1 LKKVEYESLYIRLL
15 EKIEKRIGNL
25 FINKKPLSLYEPCK
39 YALESGGKRLRPI
52 LLLFS
57 VKAAGGNFNE
67 AYNAALAVEILHNFT
82 LVHDDIMDNSPLR
95 RGRPSLYKKYNSNT
109 AILAGDNLIAIAYK
123 LLLKDCKYNTN
134 QIIET
139 FTQGIIDVCEGQSL
153 DKEFETRKEVS
164 LREYRLMIQ
173 KKTAALLS
181 ACTSIGGLI
190 AKADDNAMRI
200 LKNYGKNLGMAF
212 QIQDDLLDITADE
225 KKFGKKVGSD
235 LIEGKKTFLFL
246 KALEKA
252 RGDDKK
258 KLQNVI
264 KNCGIKSSE
273 IESYRQIYEK
283 YGILEDAKT
292 EIDKYIKLALKELN
306 RLPDKE
312 GSEMLYLLANSLIN
326 RTK

>member
-1 LKKVEYESLYIRLL
+1 MKKVKYEYLYARLL
-15 EKIEKRIGNL
+15 SKIEKRIDNL
-25 FINKKPLSLYEPCK
+25 FIDKKPLSLYEPCK

-82 LVHDDIMDNSPLR
+82 LVHDDIMDNSPIR
-95 RGRPSLYKKYNSNT
+95 RGRPSLYKKFDSNT
-109 AILAGDNLIAIAYK
+109 AILAGDNLIAIAFK
-123 LLLKDCKYNTN
+123 LLLKDCKYNTT

-164 LREYRLMIQ
+164 LMEYRFMIQ

-190 AKADDNAMRI
+190 AKADDSAMRI

-212 QIQDDLLDITADE
+212 QIQDDLLDIIADE

-252 RGDDKK
+252 RGGDKK
-258 KLQNVI
+258 KLLNVI
-264 KNCGIKSSE
+264 KNCGIESSE
-273 IESYRQIYEK
+273 IESYTQIYEK
-283 YGILEDAKT
+283 YGVLDDAKT
-292 EIDKYIKLALKELN
+292 EINKYIKLALKGLN
-306 RLPDKE
+306 GLPDKE